1 MIAASSPAGG
11 RAEVAKPRRTSTA
24 ACARAQLVLLTMQGR
39 DHHASNVGR
48 EALRPPAHSL
58 TIGVATQPMEIA
70 MPWTEAEGALIQD
83 MASEALQVLCG
94 HPQWPSP
101 QMFGAA
107 RIMFAHD
114 GQKQAPSRLITRGAR
129 A

>member
-39 DHHASNVGR
+39 DHHATSNVGR

-58 TIGVATQPMEIA
+58 TIGVAT
-70 MPWTEAEGALIQD
+70 
-83 MASEALQVLCG
+83 
-94 HPQWPSP
+94 
-101 QMFGAA
+101 
-107 RIMFAHD
+107 R
-114 GQKQAPSRLITRGAR
+114 
-129 A
+129 